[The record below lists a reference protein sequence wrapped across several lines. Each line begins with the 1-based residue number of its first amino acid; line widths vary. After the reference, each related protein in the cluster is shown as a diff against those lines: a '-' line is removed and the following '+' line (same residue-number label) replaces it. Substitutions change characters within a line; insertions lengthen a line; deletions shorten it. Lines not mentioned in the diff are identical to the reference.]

1 MSLKGLFKNI
11 AVTKIVDD
19 KTAEEIG
26 RIVES
31 ADYHKADI
39 IDEKRYIP
47 LVDFS
52 EPKNFAKYGSAEK
65 YYEDSFT
72 YVSSLYPYD
81 GSLAEKLQWK
91 NSGSYLDIYI
101 FDKEYPRTNG
111 YINLSYDTWGTP
123 AYTPTLAAYDGYGIP
138 NASTDYEYISAN
150 GGPGLGGG
158 PQAQSANI
166 YDPANNRESNLE
178 FDLTE
183 GVTVE
188 CWLKKSAF
196 NISNTEKEVLIDLW
210 NNELS
215 SSNSYGR
222 FRLELTGTTASP
234 AWTATV
240 LSGSDPTVNGFQW
253 QTIGTGSSS
262 DIADDLWHHYAFS
275 FLSASAGVT
284 AKYYIDGSL
293 QTTENL
299 GTVGINKITGSMQA
313 YIGALITKPSG
324 STAPSPAVA
333 KSGKMSAS
341 LDEFRYWKTQR
352 SSEKI
357 GKYWFTQV
365 GGGTNTDLANTDLGV
380 YYKFN
385 EGITT
390 TTSVDRVVLDYSG
403 RVSNG
408 TWTGYSSGA
417 RNTGS
422 AMVESSASA
431 AEFKDPI
438 IYAAHPDVKSKLA
451 TLKLTGSVHDNDN
464 SSQLFSYFPSW
475 MQSRDIED
483 GSELKKLT
491 QVMSSYF
498 DTLYLQVE
506 DFANIKNIR
515 YVTGSVLKEN
525 TLGSRLLASKGLLA
539 PELFLDAD
547 ILEQLGD
554 RSLER
559 EYRDSLANIKN
570 SIYQNIYNNLSS
582 IYKSKGTRQSFRN
595 LLRCFGVDE
604 KIFKLNVYGNNVQY
618 DIRNNRELY
627 SSKKRYVD
635 FSVSD
640 RFDATLF
647 QQTSSLDSNTVGFIT
662 GSSQLTGGF
671 ATTLE
676 TYVQFPHKPDPFEK
690 TYSDYEF
697 NYLTSSLFGV
707 HTVDQAHPE
716 LLSWNSPDN
725 TNFQV
730 YAIRDELNSTDACFI
745 LTSSTDGLIPTL
757 SSSYYDDVYSN
768 TNWVFAVTV
777 KPEKYPLVNYITG
790 SDKDIDNN
798 EFYIVEFK
806 GTQVEAGVEVNS
818 FFVSASVNCAP
829 PPPAGKG
836 LYGAGFVTGS
846 KRAYVGAH
854 RQNFTGSVLHKS
866 DVRVGFCRYW
876 LDDVPPS
883 QLVAHGMDIHNYG
896 TENPSRSPY
905 LFQNNLDF
913 NLDFVEEDTLALNWD
928 FETLTGSNSTGTF
941 TAIDFS
947 SGSTVMQSEQFGILG
962 DVLGAQHSGYG
973 YGFPVNSTS
982 SISVDYVLASEIQ
995 DFEKL
1000 NASDMIS
1007 VLNVEDDIQFTRES
1021 RPINYLFAIEKSMN
1035 QTISENMIKMF
1046 SVINDFN
1053 NIIGAPV
1060 NKYRDNYK
1068 QLRVLRQK
1076 FFDRVG
1082 NTPDLDKYIEYYKW
1096 FDSALSKLIEQLI
1109 PASAE
1114 FSKDVRTVIE
1124 SHILERNK
1132 YQFRFPTMDLKGG
1145 EYSGDV
1151 KSPLPLS
1158 PGWEFTHHPVNNQ
1171 QDTNSNYWKSL
1182 ASRDKGLLKTDD
1194 NLLNANKQITFD
1206 NSVNSSRDRKE
1217 RNIYRFVTTK
1227 SRIIKA
1233 GNNYSPRKVQN
1244 YVFPATAPW
1253 GPNIL
1258 HSNVPENIMLSFASD
1273 VEDFKDTVD
1282 ILNPSEKKRMKFGID
1297 PTINKS
1303 LNASD
1308 KADGNTLAPFS
1319 LYSSSTA
1326 TGYNAEVSTYY
1337 SASVE
1342 LTNLHEDIVGTGD
1355 TRPLQGPFTEKFVGG
1370 RQYRHTE
1377 LNDGNDTRFTR
1388 AEGFRL
1394 QLGGLAL
1401 DGYPGALGIVPPNYP
1416 FLDSV
1421 SGSAPEGFLPELK
1434 TAHRLRDESAKRP
1447 VNIKNILMTTAS
1459 ADTRLSGTILHSK
1472 IGNYSKNYQVVQTAG
1487 RTINDPFFQD
1497 QSFDFALNPQNPYPR
1512 PLVGFRDPTQNIRAA
1527 NTLAVS
1533 LNSNTPRRAYLFSSP
1548 SAMNTNSAETWLFWL
1563 NLTSTNSYN
1572 YFIYNSTG
1580 GGVVRAWFDSSRK
1593 LKFRRYRDTS
1603 YATWTTA
1610 AAVTAGNEWVHIAIS
1625 YDGSST
1631 ANDPNIYINGVL
1643 VAATK
1648 SGSPSGDVVAYSS
1661 TTYIGVGSTTTM
1673 EGAISDVAFYNT
1685 NLRAEE
1691 IAGIYNHSTLD
1702 LALYSPPRVAGNLTM
1717 WWRCGD
1723 DNSDTAATIIDQ
1735 MGNVNLTSWGDGGAL
1750 ESVYPTDACLR
1761 TATGNFALPDR
1772 TGANSNKTVF
1782 VNRFSAPGGYKTLS
1796 RGYLDPAHEEK
1807 SVYNVLP
1814 YRNLSVLDYGT
1825 FESASFDESIS
1836 YSTHVEQLYGD
1847 EDLGLDRGLKQR
1859 LMAHNARFGY
1869 DGVYPTRPAYYKVNR
1884 NPKKRIEDHYN
1895 SSFVTASVY
1904 DNWFSHRPIPRSEQQ
1919 YSWITASMAP
1929 GEAIYGY
1936 SELSGGYFVQ
1946 SLPLISAS
1954 DFRSYDVVGDVHNR
1968 FFGRDST
1975 PDIEDAFTDF
1985 VGLNHHVV
1993 EAVNET
1999 SEITIGYTTA
2009 AGGGLNT
2016 LGYAEQVSVGLGVGN
2031 AYQDNYINQNYVFGW
2046 YFGVYGDGF
2055 GVLASDARPGLTSVL
2070 NAILLNRN
2078 GPYGWP
2084 SWKQVRN
2091 NSHPVLRNNKKNS
2104 ILSVR
2109 TKTATDTRIGAAKG
2123 NTITQFTE
2131 PQVYSS
2137 EIPIVHKMTTGIPGT
2152 TVTVPS
2158 VFKSSFGNK
2167 LIHLANYEA
2176 NNLLNITKDYQ
2187 SSDLYF
2193 NRINSMILKD
2203 QNNDATVAGS
2213 LSQISAIY
2221 AQTVYPATYN
2231 ANLNRTR
2238 ARENYTIADIWDNTR
2253 TVRSTNIGAINSQ
2266 GARSSIYETDY
2277 MATIVSS
2284 SIWPL
2289 DGHNHYET
2297 TSSVGRDVGTVPGKA
2312 VFASDG
2318 AGELQ
2323 NGYSRYF
2330 QSGST
2335 GTENYLAPAATYASR
2350 LPLGSTGSFDVFGG
2364 DVVWQAGAQSGNSLV
2379 PYKTYE
2385 QYAEYLRLV
2394 GKDYSIVPEFRISKH
2409 VGDYILNND
2418 PTSLA
2423 ASVGVFDITGSA
2435 YENSS
2440 ETGFYKTYANSD
2452 FMKMFE
2458 IVKEAYEGQE
2468 LVDGSKMSMDTIALR
2483 CSALCKFLPY
2493 KGFYPAERTLEL
2505 ATLLSQSYGDS
2516 LVLNSLSASTVSG
2529 PGNGETTVYRALL
2542 EPLFAPGIMY
2552 NTIKSGLAVSNFV
2565 VTCTAS
2571 VPLEPGSAAKIASV
2585 SASFM
2590 GGDSSAIADN
2600 DINKTALPEGDVYFE
2615 KMLYFPID
2623 VLNDG
2628 PRGTPGSTI
2637 SQGASTNGYVYQ
2649 KVPFEAIQKP
2659 SNYLSS
2665 RVLTVSGATAGRI
2678 YDNGLGSASLE
2689 HYNESKFNYVEFNGA
2704 GDKRYEFAVDNFLCE
2719 TVNFFENGL
2728 TSISSKR
2735 EDEFKEV
2742 LSGSAYSMTLTLH
2755 RPLSGPA
2762 DLSGTSNSG
2771 MRNPPNVPGPA
2782 DRDAFEMYRRV
2793 SAFGPPLASVDIED
2807 PGSGE
2812 FSASYSHLTPAYF
2825 AGTGSAH
2832 LTFTAPYDGRPA
2844 LADIFANTIVDYT
2857 RHETTPLY
2865 IKNAAA
2871 GAVQSAPDEFRVNVD
2886 DSFDLFTSLGTVPAG
2901 TTTGVNR
2908 WLMQSKFESPI
2919 LNFAKF
2925 KSSVHPPSTEMP
2937 LAGLTDA
2944 GGLTGSGMWH
2954 TFGEIPS
2961 GSNGVFATV
2970 TAPQRNSL
2978 ADIVGMPVGTPQ
2990 RIGEIKQR
2998 GQLQEAV
3005 VAIPFVMGEDG
3016 RRKFYKLQADD
3027 LNAKKSIMGHLGK
3040 YVFPPRF
3047 DFMRYKEMD
3056 PVAMYIFEF
3065 GVNITQE
3072 DLARMWQN
3080 LPPSVGETFTKKE
3093 ATVQHKLLKEH
3104 MLNKTNRKITEDL
3117 RWLVFKVKIRSQQ
3130 GYDRFKVKNLASD
3143 PDSIPS
3149 YIGDAPYSYNWPYDY
3164 FSLVELVKIDEA
3176 LGFDSTTPPEST
3188 TQIVGTVNVD
3198 IPNPIITTPL
3208 SDT

>member
-111 YINLSYDTWGTP
+111 YISLSYDAWGTP

-253 QTIGTGSSS
+253 QTFGTGSSS

-390 TTSVDRVVLDYSG
+390 TVSVDSVILDYSG

-570 SIYQNIYNNLSS
+570 SIYQNIYNNLSN

-730 YAIRDELNSTDACFI
+730 YAIRDEMNSTDACFI
-745 LTSSTDGLIPTL
+745 LSSSADGLIPTL

-790 SDKDIDNN
+790 SHEDIDNN

-806 GTQVEAGVEVNS
+806 GTQVEAGAEVNS
-818 FFVSASVNCAP
+818 FFVSASVNCASVQDN
-829 PPPAGKG
+829 A
-836 LYGAGFVTGS
+836 AGFVTGS

-905 LFQNNLDF
+905 LFQNNLEF
-913 NLDFVEEDTLALNWD
+913 NIDFVEEDTLALNWD

-941 TAIDFS
+941 AAIDFS
-947 SGSTVMQSEQFGILG
+947 SGSTIMQSEQFGILG
-962 DVLGAQHSGYG
+962 DILGAQHSGYG
-973 YGFPVNSTS
+973 YGFPINSTS

-1082 NTPDLDKYIEYYKW
+1082 NTPDLDKYVEYYKW

-1114 FSKDVRTVIE
+1114 FSKDVRTVVE

-1151 KSPLPLS
+1151 RSPLPLS
-1158 PGWEFTHHPVNNQ
+1158 PGWRFTHHPVNNQ

-1206 NSVNSSRDRKE
+1206 NSVSSTRARKE

-1253 GPNIL
+1253 GPNIPY
-1258 HSNVPENIMLSFASD
+1258 SNVPENIMLSFASD

-1303 LNASD
+1303 VNVSD

-1342 LTNLHEDIVGTGD
+1342 LTNLHEDIVGNSD

-1421 SGSAPEGFLPELK
+1421 SGSAPRGFLPELK

-1459 ADTRLSGTILHSK
+1459 AGTRLSGTILHSK

-1497 QSFDFALNPQNPYPR
+1497 QSFDFASNPLASNQTIR
-1512 PLVGFRDPTQNIRAA
+1512 GRFPLSSDDGSPATPNVGF
-1527 NTLAVS
+1527 V
-1533 LNSNTPRRAYLFSSP
+1533 
-1548 SAMNTNSAETWLFWL
+1548 E
-1563 NLTSTNSYN
+1563 
-1572 YFIYNSTG
+1572 
-1580 GGVVRAWFDSSRK
+1580 
-1593 LKFRRYRDTS
+1593 
-1603 YATWTTA
+1603 
-1610 AAVTAGNEWVHIAIS
+1610 H
-1625 YDGSST
+1625 
-1631 ANDPNIYINGVL
+1631 
-1643 VAATK
+1643 
-1648 SGSPSGDVVAYSS
+1648 
-1661 TTYIGVGSTTTM
+1661 
-1673 EGAISDVAFYNT
+1673 
-1685 NLRAEE
+1685 E
-1691 IAGIYNHSTLD
+1691 I
-1702 LALYSPPRVAGNLTM
+1702 P
-1717 WWRCGD
+1717 
-1723 DNSDTAATIIDQ
+1723 Q
-1735 MGNVNLTSWGDGGAL
+1735 
-1750 ESVYPTDACLR
+1750 
-1761 TATGNFALPDR
+1761 R
-1772 TGANSNKTVF
+1772 TGSNSNKTIF
-1782 VNRFSAPGGYKTLS
+1782 VNKFSAPGGYS
-1796 RGYLDPAHEEK
+1796 SISPGYLDPAHEEK

-1836 YSTHVEQLYGD
+1836 YSMHVEQLYGD

-1869 DGVYPTRPAYYKVNR
+1869 DGVYPARPAYYKVNR
-1884 NPKKRIEDHYN
+1884 NRKLRVEDHYN

-1919 YSWITASMAP
+1919 YSWITASMDP
-1929 GEAIYGY
+1929 EKIIYGY

-1946 SLPLISAS
+1946 SLPLISS
-1954 DFRSYDVVGDVHNR
+1954 SYLFAADGSGTPVGV
-1968 FFGRDST
+1968 
-1975 PDIEDAFTDF
+1975 ADF
-1985 VGLNHHVV
+1985 VGMNRFVFEPL
-1993 EAVNET
+1993 T
-1999 SEITIGYTTA
+1999 GST
-2009 AGGGLNT
+2009 NT
-2016 LGYAEQVSVGLGVGN
+2016 LGYPLSSPLSSYKNTSLG
-2031 AYQDNYINQNYVFGW
+2031 
-2046 YFGVYGDGF
+2046 
-2055 GVLASDARPGLTSVL
+2055 
-2070 NAILLNRN
+2070 AISIPDTFNTVLLNRN
-2078 GPYGWP
+2078 GPYGW
-2084 SWKQVRN
+2084 STWKQIRVGENPVVRN
-2091 NSHPVLRNNKKNS
+2091 HKKNS

-2109 TKTATDTRIGAAKG
+2109 TKTATDTRVYAAKG

-2203 QNNDATVAGS
+2203 QNNDATVAAS
-2213 LSQISAIY
+2213 LSHISAIY

-2238 ARENYTIADIWDNTR
+2238 ARESYTIADIWDNTR
-2253 TVRSTNIGAINSQ
+2253 TVRSTNIGATNSQ

-2297 TSSVGRDVGTVPGKA
+2297 TSSVGRDVGTSPGKA
-2312 VFASDG
+2312 IYASDG

-2330 QSGST
+2330 PSGST

-2364 DVVWQAGAQSGNSLV
+2364 DVVWQAGSQSGQGLV

-2394 GKDYSIVPEFRISKH
+2394 GKDYSIVPEFRISNH
-2409 VGDYILNND
+2409 VGNYILDND
-2418 PTSLA
+2418 PTSLT
-2423 ASVGVFDITGSA
+2423 SSIGIFDLTGSA
-2435 YENSS
+2435 YEISS

-2458 IVKEAYEGQE
+2458 VVQEAYEGQE
-2468 LVDGSKMSMDTIALR
+2468 LVDGSRMSLDTIALR
-2483 CSALCKFLPY
+2483 CNALCKFLPY

-2516 LVLNSLSASTVSG
+2516 LVLNSLSASTTSG

-2571 VPLEPGSAAKIASV
+2571 APLEPGSGAKPASV

-2590 GGDSSAIADN
+2590 GGVSSVIADN
-2600 DINKTALPEGDVYFE
+2600 GLNKTALPEGDVYFE

-2623 VLNDG
+2623 VIDDG
-2628 PRGTPGSTI
+2628 PRGTPGSI
-2637 SQGASTNGYVYQ
+2637 VAQGASTNGFIYQ

-2665 RVLTVSGATAGRI
+2665 RVLTVSGSSTGRI

-2689 HYNESKFNYVEFNGA
+2689 DYNESKFNYVEFNGS

-2762 DLSGTSNSG
+2762 DLSGTSNSA
-2771 MRNPPNVPGPA
+2771 MQHPPNLTGPA
-2782 DRDAFEMYRRV
+2782 NRDAFEMYRRV
-2793 SAFGPPLASVDIED
+2793 SAFGPPLASVAIED
-2807 PGSGE
+2807 PDTGE
-2812 FSASYSHLTPAYF
+2812 FSASYSHLTPPYF

-2844 LADIFANTIVDYT
+2844 LADIFANTIVNYT

-2865 IKNAAA
+2865 IKNAATTKI
-2871 GAVQSAPDEFRVNVD
+2871 QSAPDEFRVNVD
-2886 DSFDLFTSLGTVPAG
+2886 DSVDLFMSLGTVPAG

-2919 LNFAKF
+2919 LNFANF
-2925 KSSVHPPSTEMP
+2925 KSSIHPPSTDMP
-2937 LAGLTDA
+2937 FAGLTDA

-2970 TAPQRNSL
+2970 TAPRRNSL
-2978 ADIVGMPVGTPQ
+2978 ADIVGIPVGTPQ

-3027 LNAKKSIMGHLGK
+3027 QNAKKSIMGHLGK

-3056 PVAMYIFEF
+3056 PVAMYVFEF
-3065 GVNITQE
+3065 GLNITQE

-3080 LPPSVGETFTKKE
+3080 LPPSSGETFTKKE
-3093 ATVQHKLLKEH
+3093 ATIQHKLLKEH
-3104 MLNKTNRKITEDL
+3104 MLNKTNRKITEGL
-3117 RWLVFKVKIRSQQ
+3117 RWLVFKVKIRAQQ

-3143 PDSIPS
+3143 PDGIPS

-3176 LGFDSTTPPEST
+3176 LGFESTTPTDSTTR
-3188 TQIVGTVNVD
+3188 IIGTVNVD

>member
-1 MSLKGLFKNI
+1 MSLAGLFKNI

-31 ADYHKADI
+31 SDYHKADI
-39 IDEKRYIP
+39 IDEKRYVP
-47 LVDFS
+47 LIDFS

-101 FDKEYPRTNG
+101 FDREYPRTNG

-123 AYTPTLAAYDGYGIP
+123 AYVPTLAAYDGYGIP
-138 NASTDYEYISAN
+138 NASTDYEYISVD

-178 FDLTE
+178 FDLTK

-196 NISNTEKEVLIDLW
+196 NTSNTEKEVLIDLW

-253 QTIGTGSSS
+253 QTFGTGSSS

-324 STAPSPAVA
+324 STAPSSAIA

-390 TTSVDRVVLDYSG
+390 TASVDSVVLDYSG

-422 AMVESSASA
+422 AIVEASASA
-431 AEFKDPI
+431 TEFKDPI
-438 IYAAHPDVKSKLA
+438 IYEAHPDVQSKLA

-464 SSQLFSYFPSW
+464 SSLLFSYFPSW
-475 MQSRDIED
+475 MQSRDVED

-491 QVMSSYF
+491 QIMSSYF

-570 SIYQNIYNNLSS
+570 SIYQNIYNNLSN

-635 FSVSD
+635 FSVNA

-690 TYSDYEF
+690 KYSDYEF

-730 YAIRDELNSTDACFI
+730 YAIRDEMNSTDACFI
-745 LTSSTDGLIPTL
+745 LSSSAGGLIPTL

-790 SDKDIDNN
+790 SHEDIDNN

-806 GTQVEAGVEVNS
+806 GTQVEAGLEVNS
-818 FFVSASVNCAP
+818 FFVSASVNCSLVQGDGP
-829 PPPAGKG
+829 
-836 LYGAGFVTGS
+836 GFVTGS

-876 LDDVPPS
+876 LDDIVPS

-905 LFQNNLDF
+905 LFQNNLEF
-913 NLDFVEEDTLALNWD
+913 NIDFVEEDTLALNWD

-941 TAIDFS
+941 TTIDFS
-947 SGSTVMQSEQFGILG
+947 SGSTIMQSEQFGILG
-962 DVLGAQHSGYG
+962 DILGAQHSGYG
-973 YGFPVNSTS
+973 YGFPVNTTS

-1007 VLNVEDDIQFTRES
+1007 VLNTQDDIQFTRES

-1053 NIIGAPV
+1053 NIVGEPV

-1082 NTPDLDKYIEYYKW
+1082 NTPDLDKYVEYYKW

-1114 FSKDVRTVIE
+1114 FSKDVRTVVE

-1151 KSPLPLS
+1151 RSPLPLS
-1158 PGWEFTHHPVNNQ
+1158 PGWQFTHHPVNDQ
-1171 QDTNSNYWKSL
+1171 QDTNSNYWKTL

-1206 NSVNSSRDRKE
+1206 NTAASTRARKE
-1217 RNIYRFVTTK
+1217 KNIYRFVTTK
-1227 SRIIKA
+1227 SRVIKA

-1282 ILNPSEKKRMKFGID
+1282 VLNPSEKKRMKFGID

-1303 LNASD
+1303 VNVSD

-1342 LTNLHEDIVGTGD
+1342 LTNLHEDIVGNSD

-1370 RQYRHTE
+1370 RFYRHTE

-1416 FLDSV
+1416 FLDSPP
-1421 SGSAPEGFLPELK
+1421 GSAPEGFLPELK
-1434 TAHRLRDESAKRP
+1434 TAHRLRDENSKRP

-1497 QSFDFALNPQNPYPR
+1497 QSFDFALNPQSPYPR
-1512 PLVGFRDPTQNIRAA
+1512 LPTVDRHPAQNIRVR
-1527 NTLAVS
+1527 NTTAIS
-1533 LNSNTPRRAYLFSSP
+1533 IDTTSNTFRFDADAVP
-1548 SAMNTNSAETWLFWL
+1548 AMNTNKQETWSFWL
-1563 NLTSTNSYN
+1563 NCTNPGSVQFFIVGDNSDDRVMGLTAANKLIFQA
-1572 YFIYNSTG
+1572 YFTG
-1580 GGVVRAWFDSSRK
+1580 DNGQ
-1593 LKFRRYRDTS
+1593 
-1603 YATWTTA
+1603 WTTDL
-1610 AAVTAGNEWVHIAIS
+1610 AVTTGNEWIHVAVV
-1625 YDGSST
+1625 YDGSSD
-1631 ANDPNIYINGVL
+1631 ANDPQMFVNGAE
-1643 VAATK
+1643 VALDPVATIRPTNTLNDYTGWI
-1648 SGSPSGDVVAYSS
+1648 SLGQANLTRFTGY
-1661 TTYIGVGSTTTM
+1661 
-1673 EGAISDVAFYNT
+1673 ISDIAFYNKTLT
-1685 NLRAEE
+1685 NKE
-1691 IAGIYNHSTLD
+1691 IAAVYGNSTLD
-1702 LALYSPPRVAGNLTM
+1702 LKNYGPPRVESNLLL
-1717 WWRCGD
+1717 WYRCGNGPGD
-1723 DNSDTAATIIDQ
+1723 STSAIIDQ
-1735 MGNVNLTSWGDGGAL
+1735 MGNTNLVAVNSPSLIDISPGD
-1750 ESVYPTDACLR
+1750 CLV
-1761 TATGNFALPDR
+1761 TANDNNFALPDR
-1772 TGANSNKTVF
+1772 SGANSNKTVF
-1782 VNRFSAPGGYKTLS
+1782 VNRFSAPGSYEALS

-1814 YRNLSVLDYGT
+1814 YRNLSVLNYGT
-1825 FESASFDESIS
+1825 EASTSADPTIANAIVVNDSVVSRA
-1836 YSTHVEQLYGD
+1836 
-1847 EDLGLDRGLKQR
+1847 RGLRQR
-1859 LMAHNARFGY
+1859 QTVHNAQFGY
-1869 DGVYPTRPAYYKVNR
+1869 DGVYTDSPAAYKVNR
-1884 NPKKRIEDHYN
+1884 NRKLRVEDHYN

-1919 YSWITASMAP
+1919 YSWITASMDP
-1929 GEAIYGY
+1929 EKIIYGY

-1946 SLPLISAS
+1946 SLPLISSSYLLDATTPGLTVGVA
-1954 DFRSYDVVGDVHNR
+1954 DFVGMNR
-1968 FFGRDST
+1968 FVFEPLTGSTNTLGYPVSAPLSSYRNTFKLQPGSIST
-1975 PDIEDAFTDF
+1975 PDIF
-1985 VGLNHHVV
+1985 
-1993 EAVNET
+1993 
-1999 SEITIGYTTA
+1999 
-2009 AGGGLNT
+2009 NT
-2016 LGYAEQVSVGLGVGN
+2016 
-2031 AYQDNYINQNYVFGW
+2031 
-2046 YFGVYGDGF
+2046 
-2055 GVLASDARPGLTSVL
+2055 VLLS
-2070 NAILLNRN
+2070 RN

-2084 SWKQVRN
+2084 TWKQIRVGENPVRRY
-2091 NSHPVLRNNKKNS
+2091 HERNS

-2109 TKTATDTRIGAAKG
+2109 TKTATDTRVGSQKG

-2221 AQTVYPATYN
+2221 AQTVYPAGYN

-2253 TVRSTNIGAINSQ
+2253 TSRSTYSGTTNSQ
-2266 GARSSIYETDY
+2266 GT
-2277 MATIVSS
+2277 TIVSA

-2297 TSSVGRDVGTVPGKA
+2297 TSSVGQTGSAGALIYD
-2312 VFASDG
+2312 SDG

-2330 QSGST
+2330 QSGSG
-2335 GTENYLAPAATYASR
+2335 GTMNYLAPAATYASR

-2364 DVVWQAGAQSGNSLV
+2364 DVVWQAGAQSGLGLV

-2394 GKDYSIVPEFRISKH
+2394 GKDYSIVPEFRISNH
-2409 VGDYILNND
+2409 VGSYILNNN
-2418 PTSLA
+2418 PTSLTS
-2423 ASVGVFDITGSA
+2423 SVGLFDLTGSA

-2458 IVKEAYEGQE
+2458 VVEEAYEGQE

-2516 LVLNSLSASTVSG
+2516 LVLNSLSASSATG
-2529 PGNGETTVYRALL
+2529 PINGDTAVYRALL

-2571 VPLEPGSAAKIASV
+2571 APLEPSSPPSTGKPASV

-2590 GGDSSAIADN
+2590 GGSHSTVVDN
-2600 DINKTALPEGDVYFE
+2600 LPNPTALPEGDVWFE
-2615 KMLYFPID
+2615 QMLYFPVD

-2628 PRGTPGSTI
+2628 PRGTPGTTI
-2637 SQGASTNGYVYQ
+2637 AQGASTNGFIYQ
-2649 KVPFEAIQKP
+2649 KVPFEAIKTP
-2659 SNYLSS
+2659 SNYLSNRNLRTELGGS
-2665 RVLTVSGATAGRI
+2665 GRI

-2689 HYNESKFNYVEFNGA
+2689 DYNESKFNYVEFSGA

-2742 LSGSAYSMTLTLH
+2742 LSGSTYSMSLTLH
-2755 RPLSGPA
+2755 RPISGPS
-2762 DLSGTSNSG
+2762 DLSGTSNSA
-2771 MRNPPNVPGPA
+2771 MQHPPNLTGPA
-2782 DRDAFEMYRRV
+2782 NRDAFEMYRRV
-2793 SAFGPPLASVDIED
+2793 SAFGPPLASIDIED

-2832 LTFTAPYDGRPA
+2832 LAFTAPYDGIPA
-2844 LADIFANTIVDYT
+2844 LADIFANTIVTYT

-2865 IKNAAA
+2865 IKNN
-2871 GAVQSAPDEFRVNVD
+2871 GSGENQSAPTEFRVNVD
-2886 DSFDLFTSLGTVPAG
+2886 DSFDLFGSVDIVSEG
-2901 TTTGVNR
+2901 TTAGVKR
-2908 WLMQSKFESPI
+2908 WLLQSKFETPI
-2919 LNFAKF
+2919 LNFANST
-2925 KSSVHPPSTEMP
+2925 SSIYPPSTDP
-2937 LAGLTDA
+2937 RYVGGTAVATTDA

-2954 TFGEIPS
+2954 TFGELAT

-2970 TAPQRNSL
+2970 TAPRRNSL
-2978 ADIVGMPVGTPQ
+2978 ADIVGIPVGSPQ

-3005 VAIPFVMGEDG
+3005 VAVPFVMGEDG

-3027 LNAKKSIMGHLGK
+3027 LDAKKSIMGHLGK

-3056 PVAMYIFEF
+3056 PVAMYVFEF

-3093 ATVQHKLLKEH
+3093 ATVEHKLLKEH

-3117 RWLVFKVKIRSQQ
+3117 RWLVFKVKIRAQQ

-3143 PDSIPS
+3143 PDGIPS

-3176 LGFDSTTPPEST
+3176 LGFESTAPPDST
-3188 TQIVGTVNVD
+3188 TQIIGTVNVD

>member
-19 KTAEEIG
+19 KTADEIG
-26 RIVES
+26 QVVES
-31 ADYHKADI
+31 AAYHEADI
-39 IDEKRYIP
+39 IDEKRYVP

-111 YINLSYDTWGTP
+111 YISLSYDTWGTP

-138 NASTDYEYISAN
+138 NASTAYEYISVN

-196 NISNTEKEVLIDLW
+196 NTSNTEKEVLIDLW

-240 LSGSDPTVNGFQW
+240 LSGSDPTANGFQW
-253 QTIGTGSSS
+253 QTFGTGSSS

-324 STAPSPAVA
+324 STAPSSAIA

-390 TTSVDRVVLDYSG
+390 TTSVDSVVLDYSG

-422 AMVESSASA
+422 ALVESSASA

-438 IYAAHPDVKSKLA
+438 IYASHPDVQTKLA

-464 SSQLFSYFPSW
+464 PSLLFSYFPSW
-475 MQSRDIED
+475 MQTRDIND

-491 QVMSSYF
+491 QIMSSYF

-570 SIYQNIYNNLSS
+570 SIYQNIYNNLSN

-604 KIFKLNVYGNNVQY
+604 KIFKLNVYGNNIEYQV
-618 DIRNNRELY
+618 RNNRDLY

-640 RFDATLF
+640 RFDATVF

-676 TYVQFPHKPDPFEK
+676 TYVQFPQKPDPFEK
-690 TYSDYEF
+690 TYSDYQF
-697 NYLTSSLFGV
+697 NYLTSSLFGA

-730 YAIRDELNSTDACFI
+730 YAIRDQVDSTDACFI
-745 LTSSTDGLIPTL
+745 LSSSTDGLIPTL
-757 SSSYYDDVYSN
+757 SSSYYDDVYTN

-777 KPEKYPLVNYITG
+777 KPKKYPLVNYITG
-790 SDKDIDNN
+790 SQED
-798 EFYIVEFK
+798 FYIVEFK
-806 GTQVEAGVEVNS
+806 GTQVEAGVVVNS
-818 FFVSASVNCAP
+818 FFVSASVNCAF

-836 LYGAGFVTGS
+836 IHGPGFVTGS
-846 KRAYVGAH
+846 KRVYVGAH

-866 DVRVGFCRYW
+866 DVRIGFCRYW

-896 TENPSRSPY
+896 TENPSQSPY
-905 LFQNNLDF
+905 LFQNNLEF

-973 YGFPVNSTS
+973 YGFPTNSTS
-982 SISVDYVLASEIQ
+982 SISADYVLASEIQ

-1007 VLNVEDDIQFTRES
+1007 VLNMEDDVQFTRES
-1021 RPINYLFAIEKSMN
+1021 RPINFLFAIEKSMN

-1053 NIIGAPV
+1053 NIVGEPV

-1082 NTPDLDKYIEYYKW
+1082 NTPDLDKYVEYYKW

-1114 FSKDVRTVIE
+1114 FSKDVRTVVE
-1124 SHILERNK
+1124 SHILERSK

-1145 EYSGDV
+1145 EYSGVV

-1158 PGWEFTHHPVNNQ
+1158 PGWKFTHHPVNNQ
-1171 QDTNSNYWKSL
+1171 QDTNSNYWKTL
-1182 ASRDKGLLKTDD
+1182 ASRDKGLLETDD
-1194 NLLNANKQITFD
+1194 KLLNANKQITFD
-1206 NSVNSSRDRKE
+1206 NSVKRTRDNKE
-1217 RNIYRFVTTK
+1217 KNIYRFVTTK
-1227 SRIIKA
+1227 SRVIKA

-1244 YVFPATAPW
+1244 FVFPATAPW
-1253 GPNIL
+1253 GPNIPY
-1258 HSNVPENIMLSFASD
+1258 SNVPENIMLSFASD

-1303 LNASD
+1303 VNVSD

-1342 LTNLHEDIVGTGD
+1342 LTNLHEDIVGNSD

-1370 RQYRHTE
+1370 RFYRHTE

-1421 SGSAPEGFLPELK
+1421 SGSAPYGFLPELK
-1434 TAHRLRDESAKRP
+1434 TAHRLRDENSKRP

-1497 QSFDFALNPQNPYPR
+1497 QSFNFASNPLANNQTIR
-1512 PLVGFRDPTQNIRAA
+1512 GRFPLSNEYGSPATPNVGF
-1527 NTLAVS
+1527 V
-1533 LNSNTPRRAYLFSSP
+1533 
-1548 SAMNTNSAETWLFWL
+1548 E
-1563 NLTSTNSYN
+1563 
-1572 YFIYNSTG
+1572 
-1580 GGVVRAWFDSSRK
+1580 
-1593 LKFRRYRDTS
+1593 
-1603 YATWTTA
+1603 
-1610 AAVTAGNEWVHIAIS
+1610 H
-1625 YDGSST
+1625 
-1631 ANDPNIYINGVL
+1631 
-1643 VAATK
+1643 
-1648 SGSPSGDVVAYSS
+1648 
-1661 TTYIGVGSTTTM
+1661 
-1673 EGAISDVAFYNT
+1673 
-1685 NLRAEE
+1685 E
-1691 IAGIYNHSTLD
+1691 I
-1702 LALYSPPRVAGNLTM
+1702 P
-1717 WWRCGD
+1717 
-1723 DNSDTAATIIDQ
+1723 Q
-1735 MGNVNLTSWGDGGAL
+1735 
-1750 ESVYPTDACLR
+1750 
-1761 TATGNFALPDR
+1761 R
-1772 TGANSNKTVF
+1772 TGPNSNKTIF
-1782 VNRFSAPGGYKTLS
+1782 VNKFSAPGGYS
-1796 RGYLDPAHEEK
+1796 SISPGYLDPAHEEK

-1836 YSTHVEQLYGD
+1836 YNMHVEQSFGD
-1847 EDLGLDRGLKQR
+1847 DDSLDRGLKQR

-1869 DGVYPTRPAYYKVNR
+1869 DGVFPARPAYYKVNR
-1884 NPKKRIEDHYN
+1884 NRKLRVEDHYN

-1954 DFRSYDVVGDVHNR
+1954 DFRSYDIEGDAHSR

-1999 SEITIGYTTA
+1999 SEISIGYTTST
-2009 AGGGLNT
+2009 GGGLNT
-2016 LGYAEQVSVGLGVGN
+2016 LGYSEQVSVGLGVGN
-2031 AYQDNYINQNYVFGW
+2031 AYQDNYINQDYVFGW
-2046 YFGVYGDGF
+2046 YVGGAIVGF
-2055 GVLASDARPGLTSVL
+2055 GVLASDGRPGLTSVL

-2109 TKTATDTRIGAAKG
+2109 TKTATDTRIGAPKG

-2137 EIPIVHKMTTGIPGT
+2137 EIPIVHKMTTGMPGT

-2221 AQTVYPATYN
+2221 AQTVYPAGYN

-2238 ARENYTIADIWDNTR
+2238 ARENYTIADIWNNIR
-2253 TVRSTNIGAINSQ
+2253 TSRSTYNGTTNSQ
-2266 GARSSIYETDY
+2266 GT
-2277 MATIVSS
+2277 TIVSA

-2297 TSSVGRDVGTVPGKA
+2297 TSSVGTSSTAGIRD
-2312 VFASDG
+2312 SDG
-2318 AGELQ
+2318 SGELQ

-2330 QSGST
+2330 QSGSG
-2335 GTENYLAPAATYASR
+2335 GTMNYLAPAATYASR
-2350 LPLGSTGSFDVFGG
+2350 LPVGSIGTYDVFGG
-2364 DVVWQAGAQSGNSLV
+2364 DVVWQAGTQSGLDLV

-2385 QYAEYLRLV
+2385 EYAEYLRLV
-2394 GKDYSIVPEFRISKH
+2394 GKDYSIVPEFRISNH
-2409 VGDYILNND
+2409 VGDYILKND
-2418 PTSLA
+2418 PTSLT
-2423 ASVGVFDITGSA
+2423 SSIGIFDLTGST

-2458 IVKEAYEGQE
+2458 IVEDAYEGQE
-2468 LVDGSKMSMDTIALR
+2468 LVDGSKMSLDTIALR
-2483 CSALCKFLPY
+2483 CNALCKFLPY
-2493 KGFYPAERTLEL
+2493 KGFYPAERTLAL
-2505 ATLLSQSYGDS
+2505 ATLLSESYGDG
-2516 LVLNSLSASTVSG
+2516 LVLNSLSASSATG
-2529 PGNGETTVYRALL
+2529 PINGDTAVYRALL
-2542 EPLFAPGIMY
+2542 EPLFGPGIMY

-2571 VPLEPGSAAKIASV
+2571 VPLEPATTPSTGKPASV

-2590 GGDSSAIADN
+2590 GGAHTLVDDN
-2600 DINKTALPEGDVYFE
+2600 VPNKTVLPEGDVWFE
-2615 KMLYFPID
+2615 KMLYFPVD

-2628 PRGTPGSTI
+2628 PRGTPGTTI
-2637 SQGASTNGYVYQ
+2637 TQGGSTNGFIYQ
-2649 KVPFEAIQKP
+2649 KVPFEAIKTP
-2659 SNYLSS
+2659 SNYLSN
-2665 RVLTVSGATAGRI
+2665 RNLTTEPGGSGRI

-2689 HYNESKFNYVEFNGA
+2689 DYNESKFNYVEFNGS

-2728 TSISSKR
+2728 TSISSNS
-2735 EDEFKEV
+2735 EEEFKEV
-2742 LSGSAYSMTLTLH
+2742 LSGSSYSMSLTLH
-2755 RPLSGPA
+2755 RPISGPS

-2771 MRNPPNVPGPA
+2771 RQHPPNLTGPA
-2782 DRDAFEMYRRV
+2782 NRDAFEMYRRV
-2793 SAFGPPLASVDIED
+2793 SAFGPPLASIDIED

-2844 LADIFANTIVDYT
+2844 LSDIFANTIVTYT

-2871 GAVQSAPDEFRVNVD
+2871 GEFQSAPSEFRVNVD
-2886 DSFDLFTSLGTVPAG
+2886 DSFDLFSFVDTAATPGRTTDTPAR
-2901 TTTGVNR
+2901 R
-2908 WLMQSKFESPI
+2908 WLLQSKFETPI
-2919 LNFAKF
+2919 LNFANST
-2925 KSSVHPPSTEMP
+2925 SSIHPPSTEP
-2937 LAGLTDA
+2937 RYVGGTAVATTDA

-2954 TFGEIPS
+2954 TFGELAT
-2961 GSNGVFATV
+2961 GSSGVFATV
-2970 TAPQRNSL
+2970 TAPRRNSL
-2978 ADIVGMPVGTPQ
+2978 ADIVGIPVGTPQ

-3005 VAIPFVMGEDG
+3005 VAVPFVMGEDG

-3056 PVAMYIFEF
+3056 PVAMYVFEF

-3080 LPPSVGETFTKKE
+3080 LPPSIGETFTKKE

-3176 LGFDSTTPPEST
+3176 LGFESTTPPDST
-3188 TQIVGTVNVD
+3188 TQIIGTVNVD

>member
-1 MSLKGLFKNI
+1 MSLAGLFKNI

-31 ADYHKADI
+31 SDYHKADI
-39 IDEKRYIP
+39 IDEKRYVP
-47 LVDFS
+47 LIDFS

-101 FDKEYPRTNG
+101 FDREYPRTNG

-123 AYTPTLAAYDGYGIP
+123 AYVPTLAAYDGYGIP
-138 NASTDYEYISAN
+138 NASTDYEYISVD

-178 FDLTE
+178 FDLTK

-196 NISNTEKEVLIDLW
+196 NTSNTEKEVLIDLW

-253 QTIGTGSSS
+253 QTFGTGSSS

-324 STAPSPAVA
+324 STAPSSAIA

-390 TTSVDRVVLDYSG
+390 TASVDSVVLDYSG

-422 AMVESSASA
+422 AIVEASASA
-431 AEFKDPI
+431 TEFKDPI
-438 IYAAHPDVKSKLA
+438 IYEAHPDVQSKLA

-464 SSQLFSYFPSW
+464 SSLLFSYFPSW
-475 MQSRDIED
+475 MQSRDVED

-491 QVMSSYF
+491 QIMSSYF

-570 SIYQNIYNNLSS
+570 SIYQNIYNNLSN

-604 KIFKLNVYGNNVQY
+604 KIFKLNVYGNNIQY
-618 DIRNNRELY
+618 EVRNNRELY

-635 FSVSD
+635 FSVNA

-690 TYSDYEF
+690 KYSDYEF

-730 YAIRDELNSTDACFI
+730 YAIRDEMNSTDACFI
-745 LTSSTDGLIPTL
+745 LSSSAGGLIPTL

-790 SDKDIDNN
+790 SHEDIDNN

-818 FFVSASVNCAP
+818 FFVSASVNCSLVQGDGP
-829 PPPAGKG
+829 
-836 LYGAGFVTGS
+836 GFVTGS

-876 LDDVPPS
+876 LDDIVPS

-905 LFQNNLDF
+905 LFQNNLEF
-913 NLDFVEEDTLALNWD
+913 NIDFVEEDTLALNWD

-941 TAIDFS
+941 TTIDFS
-947 SGSTVMQSEQFGILG
+947 SGSTIMQSEQFGILG
-962 DVLGAQHSGYG
+962 DILGAQHSGYG
-973 YGFPVNSTS
+973 YGFPVNTTS

-1007 VLNVEDDIQFTRES
+1007 VLNTQDDIQFTRES

-1053 NIIGAPV
+1053 NIVGEPV

-1082 NTPDLDKYIEYYKW
+1082 NTPDLDKYVEYYKW

-1114 FSKDVRTVIE
+1114 FSKDVRTVVE

-1151 KSPLPLS
+1151 RSPLPLS
-1158 PGWEFTHHPVNNQ
+1158 PGWQFTHHPVNDQ
-1171 QDTNSNYWKSL
+1171 QDTNSNYWKTL

-1206 NSVNSSRDRKE
+1206 NTAASTRARKE
-1217 RNIYRFVTTK
+1217 KNIYRFVTTK
-1227 SRIIKA
+1227 SRVIKA

-1282 ILNPSEKKRMKFGID
+1282 VLNPSEKKRMKFGID

-1303 LNASD
+1303 VNVSD
-1308 KADGNTLAPFS
+1308 KADGNTIAPFS

-1342 LTNLHEDIVGTGD
+1342 LTNLHEDIVGNSD

-1370 RQYRHTE
+1370 RFYRHTE

-1416 FLDSV
+1416 FLDSPP
-1421 SGSAPEGFLPELK
+1421 GSAPEGFLPELK
-1434 TAHRLRDESAKRP
+1434 TAHRLRDENSKRP

-1459 ADTRLSGTILHSK
+1459 AQTRLSGTLLHSK
-1472 IGNYSKNYQVVQTAG
+1472 IGNYTKNYQVIQSAG
-1487 RTINDPFFQD
+1487 RTSNDPFFQD
-1497 QSFDFALNPQNPYPR
+1497 QSFNFALNPETLATR
-1512 PLVGFRDPTQNIRAA
+1512 GKFPLDPTSTEN
-1527 NTLAVS
+1527 VGGD
-1533 LNSNTPRRAYLFSSP
+1533 LNYEL
-1548 SAMNTNSAETWLFWL
+1548 
-1563 NLTSTNSYN
+1563 
-1572 YFIYNSTG
+1572 
-1580 GGVVRAWFDSSRK
+1580 
-1593 LKFRRYRDTS
+1593 
-1603 YATWTTA
+1603 
-1610 AAVTAGNEWVHIAIS
+1610 
-1625 YDGSST
+1625 
-1631 ANDPNIYINGVL
+1631 PN
-1643 VAATK
+1643 
-1648 SGSPSGDVVAYSS
+1648 
-1661 TTYIGVGSTTTM
+1661 
-1673 EGAISDVAFYNT
+1673 
-1685 NLRAEE
+1685 
-1691 IAGIYNHSTLD
+1691 
-1702 LALYSPPRVAGNLTM
+1702 
-1717 WWRCGD
+1717 
-1723 DNSDTAATIIDQ
+1723 
-1735 MGNVNLTSWGDGGAL
+1735 
-1750 ESVYPTDACLR
+1750 
-1761 TATGNFALPDR
+1761 R
-1772 TGANSNKTVF
+1772 TGANSNQTIF
-1782 VNRFSAPGGYKTLS
+1782 VNRFAAPGSYEASS

-1814 YRNLSVLDYGT
+1814 YRNLSVLNYGT
-1825 FESASFDESIS
+1825 EASTSADPTIANAIVVNDSVVSRA
-1836 YSTHVEQLYGD
+1836 
-1847 EDLGLDRGLKQR
+1847 RGLRQR
-1859 LMAHNARFGY
+1859 QTVHNAQFGY
-1869 DGVYPTRPAYYKVNR
+1869 DGVYTDSPAAYKVNKNR
-1884 NPKKRIEDHYN
+1884 KRRIEDEIG
-1895 SSFVTASVY
+1895 SSFVTGSVY

-1946 SLPLISAS
+1946 SLPLVSAS
-1954 DFRSYDVVGDVHNR
+1954 QIVSMADPGLYAGERYYGGELSTWYASRPIAVDFMGLSSIVVDPISSSHNILG
-1968 FFGRDST
+1968 FPSLTIQQGT
-1975 PDIEDAFTDF
+1975 AF
-1985 VGLNHHVV
+1985 LSR
-1993 EAVNET
+1993 A
-1999 SEITIGYTTA
+1999 
-2009 AGGGLNT
+2009 
-2016 LGYAEQVSVGLGVGN
+2016 
-2031 AYQDNYINQNYVFGW
+2031 NYINQTLIPGSSDGN
-2046 YFGVYGDGF
+2046 VYT
-2055 GVLASDARPGLTSVL
+2055 APGT
-2070 NAILLNRN
+2070 NAYGNAAILNSILVNRN

-2084 SWKQVRN
+2084 SWKQIRNSKHPVVRN
-2091 NSHPVLRNNKKNS
+2091 HKKNS

-2109 TKTATDTRIGAAKG
+2109 TKTATDTRVGSQKG

-2221 AQTVYPATYN
+2221 AQTVYPAGYN

-2253 TVRSTNIGAINSQ
+2253 TSRSTYSGTTNSQ
-2266 GARSSIYETDY
+2266 GT
-2277 MATIVSS
+2277 TIVSA

-2297 TSSVGRDVGTVPGKA
+2297 TSSVGQTGSAGALIYD
-2312 VFASDG
+2312 SDG

-2330 QSGST
+2330 QSGSG
-2335 GTENYLAPAATYASR
+2335 GTMNYLAPAATYASR

-2364 DVVWQAGAQSGNSLV
+2364 DVVWQAGAQSGLGLV

-2394 GKDYSIVPEFRISKH
+2394 GKDYSIVPEFRISNH
-2409 VGDYILNND
+2409 VGSYILNNN
-2418 PTSLA
+2418 PTSLTS
-2423 ASVGVFDITGSA
+2423 SVGLFDLTGSA

-2458 IVKEAYEGQE
+2458 VVEEAYEGQE

-2516 LVLNSLSASTVSG
+2516 LVLNSLSASSATG
-2529 PGNGETTVYRALL
+2529 PINGDTAVYRALL

-2571 VPLEPGSAAKIASV
+2571 APLEPSSPPSTGKPASV

-2590 GGDSSAIADN
+2590 GGLHSTVVDN
-2600 DINKTALPEGDVYFE
+2600 LPNPTALPEGDVWFE
-2615 KMLYFPID
+2615 QMLYFPVD

-2628 PRGTPGSTI
+2628 PRGTPGTTI
-2637 SQGASTNGYVYQ
+2637 VQGASTNGFIYQ
-2649 KVPFEAIQKP
+2649 KVPFEAIKTP
-2659 SNYLSS
+2659 SNYLSNRNLRTELGGS
-2665 RVLTVSGATAGRI
+2665 GRI

-2689 HYNESKFNYVEFNGA
+2689 DYNESKFNYVEFSGA

-2742 LSGSAYSMTLTLH
+2742 LSGSTYSMSLTLH
-2755 RPLSGPA
+2755 RPISGPS
-2762 DLSGTSNSG
+2762 DLSGTSNSA
-2771 MRNPPNVPGPA
+2771 MQHPPNLTGPA
-2782 DRDAFEMYRRV
+2782 NRDAFEMYRRV
-2793 SAFGPPLASVDIED
+2793 SAFGPPLASIDIED

-2832 LTFTAPYDGRPA
+2832 LAFTAPYDGIPA
-2844 LADIFANTIVDYT
+2844 LADIFANTIVTYT

-2865 IKNAAA
+2865 IKNN
-2871 GAVQSAPDEFRVNVD
+2871 GSGENQSAPTEFRVNVD
-2886 DSFDLFTSLGTVPAG
+2886 DSFDLFGSVDIVSEG
-2901 TTTGVNR
+2901 TTAGVKR
-2908 WLMQSKFESPI
+2908 WLLQSKFETPI
-2919 LNFAKF
+2919 LNFANST
-2925 KSSVHPPSTEMP
+2925 SSIHPPSTDP
-2937 LAGLTDA
+2937 RYVGGTAVATTDA

-2954 TFGEIPS
+2954 TFGELAT
-2961 GSNGVFATV
+2961 GSSGVFATV
-2970 TAPQRNSL
+2970 TAPRRNSL
-2978 ADIVGMPVGTPQ
+2978 ADIVGIPVGSPQ

-3005 VAIPFVMGEDG
+3005 VAVPFVMGEDG

-3027 LNAKKSIMGHLGK
+3027 LDAKRSIMGHLGK

-3056 PVAMYIFEF
+3056 PVAMYVFEF

-3093 ATVQHKLLKEH
+3093 ATVEHKLLKEH

-3117 RWLVFKVKIRSQQ
+3117 RWLVFKVKIRAQQ

-3143 PDSIPS
+3143 PDGIPS

-3176 LGFDSTTPPEST
+3176 LGFESTTPPDST
-3188 TQIVGTVNVD
+3188 TQIIGTVNVD